1 MFYQTTL
8 IPPHRRA
15 PEDYSFWVCLGV
27 AQAAVV
33 VLALLRRRGLR

>member
-1 MFYQTTL
+1 VYYQTSL
-8 IPPHRRA
+8 VPPPRRA

-33 VLALLRRRGLR
+33 TLALLRRRSPR